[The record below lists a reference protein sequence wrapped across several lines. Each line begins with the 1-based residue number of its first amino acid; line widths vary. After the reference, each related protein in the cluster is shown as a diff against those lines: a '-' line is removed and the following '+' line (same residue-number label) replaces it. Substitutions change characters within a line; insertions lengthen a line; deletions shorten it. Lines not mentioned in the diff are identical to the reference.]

1 MMRLPPAVPRVLLP
15 FRVTTKMW
23 ADQRASCAP
32 KAAPAPPVIERDRMM
47 MAMLVVGH
55 RNRANLPTREI
66 IAPPCAAGSRQT
78 RPRVGDDVSAL
89 ARLNIDFAGASFDN
103 ARRPQPCCSK
113 VYSSAATVPTSIYKV
128 CRRRYASMG
137 VIKFFTDC
145 SILYRRPVGPPAR
158 IFCED
163 RANTVSED
171 RAHTVAED

>member
-23 ADQRASCAP
+23 ADQRA
-32 KAAPAPPVIERDRMM
+32 
-47 MAMLVVGH
+47 
-55 RNRANLPTREI
+55 
-66 IAPPCAAGSRQT
+66 PCAAGSRQT

-103 ARRPQPCCSK
+103 VRQPQPCCSK
-113 VYSSAATVPTSIYKV
+113 VYSSTATVPTSIYKV

-145 SILYRRPVGPPAR
+145 SILYRRPVGQPAR
-158 IFCED
+158 I
-163 RANTVSED
+163 
-171 RAHTVAED
+171 

>member
-1 MMRLPPAVPRVLLP
+1 
-15 FRVTTKMW
+15 MW

-66 IAPPCAAGSRQT
+66 IAPPSAAGSRQT

-103 ARRPQPCCSK
+103 VRQPQPCCSK
-113 VYSSAATVPTSIYKV
+113 VYSSTATVPTSIDKV
-128 CRRRYASMG
+128 VGG
-137 VIKFFTDC
+137 VM
-145 SILYRRPVGPPAR
+145 PPW
-158 IFCED
+158 E
-163 RANTVSED
+163 
-171 RAHTVAED
+171 